1 MKSVVITGSSRGL
14 GLAMAERFLES
25 GCQVTLSG
33 RDEGA
38 LLRAKQRF
46 SRFQENIL
54 TVQCDV
60 QNRHDVLRLW
70 AEATNRFGKVD
81 IWINNAGIN
90 QPDIHLWEVPPE
102 DLHSVIST
110 NLIGTIYGSQVAMQ
124 GMLRQQNGSI
134 FNMEGFGSNDM
145 QRPGLNL
152 YGTTKRAVTYFT
164 SALAKEAMGTPIKV
178 CLLSPGMMV
187 TDFVTKTNHVLTDR
201 ERTRRV
207 FNILGDKPETVA
219 RFLVSKMLDGVRNGE
234 RIAWLTKRKAAVR
247 FMTASFRKRNLFSDD
262 QL

>member
-25 GCQVTLSG
+25 DCQVTLSG
-33 RDEGA
+33 RDPEA
-38 LLRAKQRF
+38 LLRAKQTLNRF
-46 SRFQENIL
+46 RENIF

-60 QNRHDVLRLW
+60 QNRHDVVRLW
-70 AEATNRFGKVD
+70 EESAHRFHKVD
-81 IWINNAGIN
+81 IWVNNAGIN
-90 QPDIHLWEVPPE
+90 QPDVHLWEIAPD
-102 DLHSVIST
+102 DLQAVIST

-124 GMLRQQNGSI
+124 GMLRQQTGHI

-152 YGTTKRAVTYFT
+152 YGTTKRAITYFT
-164 SALAKEAMGTPIKV
+164 SALAKEAIGSPVKV
-178 CLLSPGMMV
+178 GLLSPGMMV
-187 TDFVTKTNHVLTDR
+187 TDFVTQTKHVLTDE

-219 RFLVSKMLDGVRNGE
+219 RFLVPKMLGGAGNGE
-234 RIAWLTKRKAAVR
+234 RIAWLTKRKATFR
-247 FMTASFRKRNLFSDD
+247 FMTSSFRKRDLFSDE
-262 QL
+262 